1 MVGGDTEAWRG
12 GPAPDRCATPQ
23 TSAAPQESGESRRDD
38 SCRSPPRFC
47 RCVGEET
54 TALASSTVS
63 ALDAQT
69 AKNAE
74 GAHTKM
80 VKKDK

>member
-1 MVGGDTEAWRG
+1 M
-12 GPAPDRCATPQ
+12 
-23 TSAAPQESGESRRDD
+23 
-38 SCRSPPRFC
+38 
-47 RCVGEET
+47 GEET